1 MGAPR
6 PLGTCTTIPKC
17 NTKVGQTSNTTSAAA
32 TSEASSIGPSSDA
45 ATSGKPGV
53 SKGKPYPN
61 GTISS
66 IASHTHSYIYTQTR
80 LPLSGGRYWE
90 LIGCTSTITTQ
101 YAGYPAT
108 HCVDITPISTQYWGT
123 GKFTAT
129 SAQCNYQS
137 SNGANNSTCRIA
149 DSYCS
154 LRSPSHSLDG
164 LEDQCILWD
173 KSCCGETTSAASR
186 FWTTRGL
193 LEDNSCF
200 YRPSPECST
209 SNPPGRMSV
218 FSDVKNW
225 MRQPE
230 CLKLYHEMFPDPNH
244 AAVQQEDLF
253 FNVTCC
259 GYCEVI
265 AEKVDVYYWP
275 TPNADTSC
283 QSIVGDE
290 VSSVADGATT
300 NANGDV
306 YWGCSYSLPVSDR
319 DNFSESLRLLT
330 TASLTTIASLKF
342 KAYAFNP
349 WDPSPCMNT
358 TSSASP
364 HFNQT
369 TTAPKTAATLRPR
382 AHSLLAGGNIST
394 AVLGTYTLYVLP
406 VQTIAPIRRRSN
418 MTIVRPRPFT

>member
-1 MGAPR
+1 MGAPP

-17 NTKVGQTSNTTSAAA
+17 NTKVGQMSHTASATA
-32 TSEASSIGPSSDA
+32 TGVS
-45 ATSGKPGV
+45 SGKHY
-53 SKGKPYPN
+53 SN
-61 GTISS
+61 DTISS
-66 IASHTHSYIYTQTR
+66 IAPHTHSYIYTETR
-80 LPLSGGRYWE
+80 LPVSKAGGYWE

-108 HCVDITPISTQYWGT
+108 QCVDITPISTQYWGT
-123 GKFTAT
+123 GTSTAT
-129 SAQCNYQS
+129 SACNYQS
-137 SNGANNSTCRIA
+137 SNGTNNSTCGVA
-149 DSYCS
+149 DPYCS
-154 LRSPSHSLDG
+154 LRGPSHSLDG

-173 KSCCGETTSAASR
+173 KSCCGERTSAASR

-209 SNPPGRMSV
+209 SNPPGRISV
-218 FSDVKNW
+218 FLEVKSW

-230 CLKLYHEMFPDPNH
+230 CLKLHHDMFPDPNH
-244 AAVQQEDLF
+244 EAVFQEDLF

-259 GYCEVI
+259 GYCQVI

-275 TPNADTSC
+275 LPDADTSC

-300 NANGDV
+300 NGNGDV
-306 YWGCSYSLPVSDR
+306 YWGCTYSVPERDR
-319 DNFSESLRLLT
+319 DNFSNSLSLLT

-349 WDPSPCMNT
+349 WDPSPCMNI
-358 TSSASP
+358 TSSGSP
-364 HFNQT
+364 QFNQT
-369 TTAPKTAATLRPR
+369 TAVPNNAITLRPR
-382 AHSLLAGGNIST
+382 AHSLLAGDNIST
-394 AVLGTYTLYVLP
+394 AVLGTYTLYVP
-406 VQTIAPIRRRSN
+406 RVQPTTHI
-418 MTIVRPRPFT
+418 

>member
-6 PLGTCTTIPKC
+6 PLGTCTTIPNC
-17 NTKVGQTSNTTSAAA
+17 NTKVGQTSHTTSVVA
-32 TSEASSIGPSSDA
+32 TSEPVGIGSRR
-45 ATSGKPGV
+45 PGV
-53 SKGKPYPN
+53 STGKHYPN
-61 GTISS
+61 NTISRT
-66 IASHTHSYIYTQTR
+66 APHTHSYIYTQTR
-80 LPLSGGRYWE
+80 LPLSGGGYWE
-90 LIGCTSTITTQ
+90 LIGCTSTTTTQ

-108 HCVDITPISTQYWGT
+108 ECVDITPISTQYWGT
-123 GKFTAT
+123 GKSTVTTA
-129 SAQCNYQS
+129 QPNCKHKS
-137 SNGANNSTCRIA
+137 SNGTNNSTCGIA

-154 LRSPSHSLDG
+154 LRGPSHSMDG

-173 KSCCGETTSAASR
+173 KSCCGEKTSAASK

-218 FSDVKNW
+218 FSDVKSW

-230 CLKLYHEMFPDPNH
+230 CLKLHHEMFPDPNH
-244 AAVQQEDLF
+244 EAQFQEDLF

-275 TPNADTSC
+275 TPDADTSC

-300 NANGDV
+300 NADGDV
-306 YWGCSYSLPVSDR
+306 YWGCTYSIPEGDR
-319 DNFSESLRLLT
+319 DNFSDSLSLLT

-358 TSSASP
+358 TSSVSP
-364 HFNQT
+364 QFNR
-369 TTAPKTAATLRPR
+369 TTAVPHRAVTLRPR

-394 AVLGTYTLYVLP
+394 AVLGTYTLFVP
-406 VQTIAPIRRRSN
+406 RVQITTRIRC
-418 MTIVRPRPFT
+418 MV